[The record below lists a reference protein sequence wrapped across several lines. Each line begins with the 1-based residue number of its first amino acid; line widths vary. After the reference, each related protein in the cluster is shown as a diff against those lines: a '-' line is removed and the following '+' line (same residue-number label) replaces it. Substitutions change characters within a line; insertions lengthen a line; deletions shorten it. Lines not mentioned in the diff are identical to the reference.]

1 MRYVAIVGFVIG
13 VAVLLILH
21 ATYGFDF
28 RGLLGTQSPPD
39 VPNLPSEGTSFFKD
53 WMQIGITLLL
63 LAASLF
69 VILSSRY
76 EPKDKNWAYATV
88 GTLVGFWLK
97 V

>member
-1 MRYVAIVGFVIG
+1 MRYVTVVGLIIGAAI
-13 VAVLLILH
+13 LLVLH
-21 ATYGFDF
+21 AKYGFDL
-28 RGLLGTQSPPD
+28 RGFFGAQSPSD
-39 VPNLPSEGTSFFKD
+39 VPNLPSEGSFLKE

-76 EPKDKNWAYATV
+76 EAKDKNWAYATV